1 MESKAAPMTISG
13 RAASPGIAV
22 GRVVRWESAP
32 SAPAP
37 RHVAAGAVAAECER
51 LRAASATLASELARQ
66 ASQAADAVEGA
77 IVRAH
82 AGLARDATLLD
93 AACARVREHRED
105 AATAVLRA
113 ADAVAVELAAQ
124 RVERLRERA
133 IDVRDVGARLA
144 AALRGGPAHARA
156 PELPDGAVLV
166 ASELTPSDAVALDH
180 ARLRAIVLGSGGPT
194 SHTAIL
200 ARTYGIPAVG
210 QAGSAIDALAEG
222 TTVVVDGDAGT
233 VEIDPSAQR
242 VAEVERRVREARAAA
257 PSPALPARTRD
268 GHTIALAANVGSAEQ
283 ARRAAA
289 AGASEIGLFRT
300 ELLFFG
306 RADLPDEDEQAA
318 AYAATVE
325 AMDGRRV
332 VFRTLDVG
340 GDKPLPALALE
351 PEPNPMLGRRGV
363 RLWDGHPDVLDAQ
376 LRALLRAAAA
386 GPVAVMVPMVSSVG
400 EVDAVV
406 QRLRDRRRELEAA
419 GVATGDVAI
428 AAMIETPAAVLLA
441 EELAQRCDLLSIG
454 TNDLLQ
460 YLVAADR
467 DNAAV
472 AALLDPCHPALLRAV
487 AMVVDAVRRHGSHVA
502 VCGEAASDPIVQQAL
517 AGLGVDELSMVPS
530 ALDATRERLGTT
542 TFSELERRAQAALAA
557 PDAPAVRL
565 ALSHEPAG
573 GGAEPLADGLAG
585 TEVRA
590 DAPGGEAEPLAPA
603 RLADGG
609 LAVELVL
616 AHPEGLHA
624 RPADELVRRAAELD
638 AAVTLVHDGAR
649 ADASSM
655 LAVLALGADT
665 GARLRLEARGPDA
678 ERALRE
684 LAALLTAASPDG

>member
-1 MESKAAPMTISG
+1 MERNASPTTVRG
-13 RAASPGIAV
+13 RPASPGVAV
-22 GRVVRWESAP
+22 GRVVRWEHAP
-32 SAPAP
+32 SPARP
-37 RHVAAGAVAAECER
+37 RRIAGDAVPAECRR
-51 LRAASATLASELARQ
+51 LRAASDALGAELTRRALH
-66 ASQAADAVEGA
+66 AGHAVEGA

-105 AATAVLRA
+105 AATAVLSA
-113 ADAVAVELAAQ
+113 ADALAADLAGQ
-124 RVERLRERA
+124 PVERLRERA
-133 IDVRDVGARLA
+133 IDVRDVAARLA
-144 AALRGGPAHARA
+144 AALRGEPSRPPARA
-156 PELPDGAVLV
+156 LPDGAVLV
-166 ASELTPSDAVALDH
+166 AAELTPSDAVALDH
-180 ARLRAIVLGSGGPT
+180 ARLRAIVLGAGGPT

-222 TTVVVDGDAGT
+222 ATVVVDGDTGII
-233 VEIDPSAQR
+233 ELDPSAER
-242 VAEVERRVREARAAA
+242 VANVERRVREASAAA
-257 PSPALPARTRD
+257 PAPALPARTRD
-268 GHTIALAANVGSAEQ
+268 GRAIALGANVGSAAQ

-289 AGASEIGLFRT
+289 AGATEIGLFRT

-306 RADLPDEDEQAA
+306 RPDLPDEDEQAA
-318 AYAATVE
+318 AYGATVE
-325 AMDGRRV
+325 AMAGRRV

-340 GDKPLPALALE
+340 GDKPLPALGLA

-363 RLWDGHPDVLDAQ
+363 RLWHSHAEVLDTQ

-386 GPVAVMVPMVSSVG
+386 GPVTVMIPMVSCIA

-406 QRLRDRRRELEAA
+406 ERLRDRRRELQAA

-441 EELAQRCDLLSIG
+441 AELARRCDLLSIG

-487 AMVVDAVRRHGSHVA
+487 DAVVDAGRRHGTRVA
-502 VCGEAASDPIVQQAL
+502 VCGEAAADPVVQRAL
-517 AGLGVDELSMVPS
+517 VGLGVDELSMVS
-530 ALDATRERLGTT
+530 SELDGTRDRLGSV
-542 TFSELERRAQAALAA
+542 TFAELERQARSALAA
-557 PDAPAVRL
+557 PDAAAARCALQGL
-565 ALSHEPAG
+565 AATE
-573 GGAEPLADGLAG
+573 GAEGLDP
-585 TEVRA
+585 E
-590 DAPGGEAEPLAPA
+590 
-603 RLADGG
+603 RLEDGG

-624 RPADELVRRAAELD
+624 RPADAVVRRAAALD
-638 AAVTLVHDGAR
+638 AAVTIVHDGAR

-678 ERALRE
+678 GVALRE
-684 LAALLTAASPDG
+684 LAALLTASDPEG

>member
-1 MESKAAPMTISG
+1 MERQASPATISG
-13 RAASPGIAV
+13 RPASPGLAV
-22 GRVVRWESAP
+22 GRVVRWEGAP
-32 SAPAP
+32 TAATP
-37 RHVAAGAVAAECER
+37 RRVAVDAVAAECDR
-51 LRAASATLASELARQ
+51 LRAAGEALAGELARQ
-66 ASQAADAVEGA
+66 ALQAGHAVERA

-82 AGLARDATLLD
+82 AGIARDATLLD
-93 AACARVREHRED
+93 AACARVRDHRED
-105 AATAVLRA
+105 AATAVLGA
-113 ADAVAVELAAQ
+113 ADALAVELAGQ

-133 IDVRDVGARLA
+133 IDVRDVAARLA
-144 AALRGGPAHARA
+144 AALRGEPSHPPAPAL
-156 PELPDGAVLV
+156 PEGAVLV

-180 ARLRAIVLGSGGPT
+180 ARVRAIVLGAGGPT

-210 QAGSAIDALAEG
+210 QAGSAIDALVEG

-233 VEIDPSAQR
+233 VELDPPPER
-242 VAEVERRVREARAAA
+242 VAEVERRAREAQAAA
-257 PSPALPARTRD
+257 PAPALPARTRD
-268 GHTIALAANVGSAEQ
+268 GREVALAANVGSAEQ

-289 AGASEIGLFRT
+289 AGADEIGLFRT

-318 AYAATVE
+318 AYGATVR
-325 AMDGRRV
+325 AMAGRRV

-340 GDKPLPALALE
+340 GDKPLPALALA

-363 RLWDGHPDVLDAQ
+363 RLWDSHPEVLDAQ

-386 GPVAVMVPMVSSVG
+386 GPVAVMLPMVSG
-400 EVDAVV
+400 TEEVDAVV
-406 QRLRDRRRELEAA
+406 ERLRDRRRELEAA
-419 GVATGDVAI
+419 SIASGDVAM
-428 AAMIETPAAVLLA
+428 AVMIETPAAVLLA
-441 EELAQRCDLLSIG
+441 DELARRCDLLSIG

-487 AMVVDAVRRHGSHVA
+487 AMVVDAGRRHGVRVA
-502 VCGEAASDPIVQQAL
+502 VCGEAASDALVQRAL
-517 AGLGVDELSMVPS
+517 VGLGVDELSMVPS
-530 ALDATRERLGTT
+530 ALDDARARLGAL
-542 TFSELERRAQAALAA
+542 TFAELERRARSALAA
-557 PDAPAVRL
+557 PDAAAARR
-565 ALSHEPAG
+565 ALE
-573 GGAEPLADGLAG
+573 GATAAADG
-585 TEVRA
+585 EPP
-590 DAPGGEAEPLAPA
+590 APE

-609 LAVELVL
+609 LAIELVL

-624 RPADELVRRAAELD
+624 RPADELVRRAGELD
-638 AAVTLVHDGAR
+638 AAVTIVHDGTR

-678 ERALRE
+678 DLALRE
-684 LAALLTAASPDG
+684 LAALLTAAAPGG